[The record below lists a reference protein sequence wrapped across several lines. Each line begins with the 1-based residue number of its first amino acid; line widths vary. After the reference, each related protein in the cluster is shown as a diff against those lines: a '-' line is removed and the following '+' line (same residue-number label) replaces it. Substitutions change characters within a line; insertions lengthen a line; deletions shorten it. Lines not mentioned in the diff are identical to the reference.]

1 MLITRQAQTST
12 NDFLS
17 YLGTD
22 NLTIYHQDDLKYGQF
37 QGDIVNDL
45 TPEDF
50 STILQAIEQNHSDWE
65 IQQGDNLLLGNNHNQ
80 LQLAVGTNR
89 LQLGLQQGEL
99 TLGDA
104 LMAHWLI
111 EDELDNIVDSNE
123 DTFDF
128 LPYYLALKQSIAN
141 FSTST
146 TNVNQQL
153 TNSPYSQP
161 SLVTSTPNVNQ
172 SKNRESFNSSN
183 ESTFSSF
190 SDSNNQL
197 KLETLDKTTSVNS
210 FQSNQSNLFQAP
222 AFLHYLFSQL
232 HQHKKLRYF
241 QGQAILTINGETLV
255 AELDEDNQWQYVS
268 GTLSQSSLN
277 QLQHELKSS
286 QSSLKS
292 SSTQSFELTL

>member
-111 EDELDNIVDSNE
+111 EDKLDNILDSNE

-153 TNSPYSQP
+153 TNSPHSQP
-161 SLVTSTPNVNQ
+161 SLVIPTPH
-172 SKNRESFNSSN
+172 SSLLTPHSRHSSN

-241 QGQAILTINGETLV
+241 QGKAILTINGETLV